1 MAARDGDDGDE
12 GNGSDCPRAR
22 VWVDDRHSIFR
33 RGLVSCIGAE
43 GFDVVGE
50 SSGFTPPPD
59 LDVVDVLVFEA
70 DRAQVRTA
78 VQLTRGTDIALVAVL
93 GASAESMVAEV
104 VGAGVA
110 GVLPRATLG
119 PATLV
124 AAMRAALAGTIAI
137 PSALVPRLFDRDGVD
152 PRRSGVGLN
161 DRELAAL
168 QLLSN
173 GYETRE
179 IAEELCYSERTV
191 KNIVHDL
198 MTKLNCR
205 NRAQVVA
212 VAARH
217 GVI

>member
-1 MAARDGDDGDE
+1 MGDRSVGGRSVGDDDR
-12 GNGSDCPRAR
+12 PR
-22 VWVDDRHSIFR
+22 VWVEDRHSIFR
-33 RGLVSCIGAE
+33 RGLVSCITAE

-50 SSGFTPPPD
+50 SSAFAPTPD
-59 LDVVDVLVFEA
+59 LGAVDLVVFDA
-70 DRAQVRTA
+70 DRGQVRTA
-78 VQLTRGTDIALVAVL
+78 IQLTKGTGVALVAVL
-93 GASAESMVAEV
+93 SASAEGLVAEIV
-104 VGAGVA
+104 EAGIA

-119 PATLV
+119 PTALV
-124 AAMRAALAGTIAI
+124 GAMRAALAGTTAI
-137 PSALVPRLFDRDGVD
+137 PSTLVPRLFEREGSDG
-152 PRRSGVGLN
+152 RRSGVGLSE
-161 DRELAAL
+161 RELAAL
-168 QLLSN
+168 QLLSD